1 SQRATFS
8 SFDSQ
13 RPLLDIMV
21 FNNMM
26 DNLPVG
32 IGVDSYNSECIRR
45 EFEEHMKRDNRPV
58 TVMTSVG
65 LVTLYFTEVE
75 GNDA

>member
-1 SQRATFS
+1 
-8 SFDSQ
+8 
-13 RPLLDIMV
+13 
-21 FNNMM
+21 
-26 DNLPVG
+26 
-32 IGVDSYNSECIRR
+32 
-45 EFEEHMKRDNRPV
+45 MKRDNRPV